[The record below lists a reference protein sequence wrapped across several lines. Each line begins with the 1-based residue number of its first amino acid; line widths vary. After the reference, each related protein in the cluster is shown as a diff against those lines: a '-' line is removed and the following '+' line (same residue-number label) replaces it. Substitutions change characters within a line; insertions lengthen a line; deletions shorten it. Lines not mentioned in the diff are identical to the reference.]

1 MIHSLQLKP
10 PQQLSERATLAHDD
24 FWDAQH
30 LYNIVEH
37 LDVIGASYL
46 RRPAKFSLAEIR

>member
-37 LDVIGASYL
+37 LDVIDPQVGTIST
-46 RRPAKFSLAEIR
+46 LANTANA